1 MPKNATNKKSLES
14 RIEQLSEYSEWFYSD
29 EFNLDEALDKYK
41 ESMQLAKDI
50 EQDLTTLK
58 NQVEVMGDFT
68 KE

>member
-41 ESMQLAKDI
+41 ESMRLAKGI

-58 NQVEVMGDFT
+58 NQVEVIGDFT

>member
-1 MPKNATNKKSLES
+1 MSKNATNKKSLES

-50 EQDLTTLK
+50 EQDLATLK
-58 NQVEVMGDFT
+58 NQVEVIGDFA

>member
-58 NQVEVMGDFT
+58 NQVEVIGDFA